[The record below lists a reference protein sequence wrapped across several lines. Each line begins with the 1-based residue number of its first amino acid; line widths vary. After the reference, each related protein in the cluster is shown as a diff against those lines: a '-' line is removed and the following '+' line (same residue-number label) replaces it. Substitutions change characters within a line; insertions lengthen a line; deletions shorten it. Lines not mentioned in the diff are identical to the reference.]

1 MLNFK
6 KIIVKYQYDK
16 SDSAEIAIAKSLI
29 LIIASMCCFFGLIWA
44 FVYYSIFGFGLT
56 SFLPLVFVGLVAPS
70 IFLSHYLANYKILVH
85 MQLICITWVP
95 CFIQWSLGSIHDSG
109 FVIAWSFLGPLGA
122 ILFLEK
128 IHAIIWL
135 ILFILII
142 GISVIIVPTF
152 SWDALLVDN
161 NVRIMFYLMNIITP
175 FSVIFIA
182 TQNFISGLAE
192 QRKKNILLLK
202 LTKEKNVK
210 IQNSLNKEKELGELK
225 SSFVSTASHQFRTPL
240 ASIQANSELLQLL
253 FKSLEGKDVKQFNK
267 VTSRITAEISKM
279 TELMDDVLLLGK
291 STSRSYIVQP
301 QEIDLVDFCKQLV
314 KRFNFMQADGRSI
327 NFLTDGEP
335 YSVSLDTKLLSQ
347 ALSNL
352 LSNAFKFSLTKENPK
367 LIASFKPKEFVLS
380 VKDYGMGI
388 PKKELKKLFQPFF
401 RANNAI
407 DIKGTGLGLSIAKEH
422 VEINNGQIRATSI
435 LGEGSCFEIIFKR

>member
-16 SDSAEIAIAKSLI
+16 SDSAEIALAKSLI

-95 CFIQWSLGSIHDSG
+95 CFIQWSLGSLHDSG

-122 ILFLEK
+122 LLFLEK
-128 IHAIIWL
+128 KHAIIGL
-135 ILFILII
+135 ILFILIV

-152 SWDALLVDN
+152 SWDALLVN
-161 NVRIMFYLMNIITP
+161 KNVRIMFYLMNIITP
-175 FSVIFIA
+175 FSVIFIT
-182 TQNFISGLAE
+182 TQNFITGLNE
-192 QRKKNILLLK
+192 QRKKNISLLK
-202 LTKEKNVK
+202 LTQEKNIKV
-210 IQNSLNKEKELGELK
+210 QNSLKKEKELGQLK

-240 ASIQANSELLQLL
+240 AAIQSNSELLKIL
-253 FKSLEGKDVKQFNK
+253 SNNLEEETSKRFDKI
-267 VTSRITAEISKM
+267 TSRIIGEIARM

-291 STSRSYIVQP
+291 STSRSYNVKP
-301 QEIDLVDFCKQLV
+301 QEIDLVDFCQQLA
-314 KRFNFMQADGRSI
+314 KRFNETQADGRSL
-327 NFLTDGEP
+327 NVLTDGEP
-335 YSVSLDTKLLSQ
+335 YSVSLDPKLLSQ

-352 LSNAFKFSLTKENPK
+352 LSNAFKFSLGKENPK
-367 LIASFKPKEFVLS
+367 LVASFKSKELVLS
-380 VKDYGMGI
+380 VRDYGMGI
-388 PKKELKKLFQPFF
+388 PKEELAKLFHPFF
-401 RANNAI
+401 RANNVV
-407 DIKGTGLGLSIAKEH
+407 DIQGTGLGLSIAKEY
-422 VEINNGQIRATSI
+422 VEINKGQITATSI
-435 LGEGSCFEIIFKR
+435 LGEGSCFEIMFKR